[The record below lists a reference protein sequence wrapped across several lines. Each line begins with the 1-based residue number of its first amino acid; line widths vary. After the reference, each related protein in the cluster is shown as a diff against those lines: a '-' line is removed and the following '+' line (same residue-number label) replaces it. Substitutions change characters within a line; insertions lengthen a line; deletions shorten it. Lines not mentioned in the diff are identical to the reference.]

1 LIHHLNTKKEEDARA
16 VEISGSIA
24 YTQQSPWIRNKTIF
38 ENVIYNRKFDMER
51 YVDAIHFCELERDLE
66 LLRTGDQTE
75 IGEKGVN
82 LSGGQKARLGLAR
95 AVY

>member
-1 LIHHLNTKKEEDARA
+1 
-16 VEISGSIA
+16 
-24 YTQQSPWIRNKTIF
+24 
-38 ENVIYNRKFDMER
+38 MER